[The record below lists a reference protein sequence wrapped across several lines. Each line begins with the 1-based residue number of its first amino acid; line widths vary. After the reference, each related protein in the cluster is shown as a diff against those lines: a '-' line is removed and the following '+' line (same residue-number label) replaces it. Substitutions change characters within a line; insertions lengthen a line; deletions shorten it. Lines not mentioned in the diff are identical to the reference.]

1 MSIFYKYCS
10 SFCVEYPL
18 YVNAHIFHGSKSVL
32 CYFLCVDFLSMI
44 SNGGFKMTP
53 EDKRRGEM
61 VALLAGTVLL
71 AGGVIVAA
79 CVYYKNKKFLKSWDL
94 L

>member
-1 MSIFYKYCS
+1 MIF
-10 SFCVEYPL
+10 
-18 YVNAHIFHGSKSVL
+18 
-32 CYFLCVDFLSMI
+32 
-44 SNGGFKMTP
+44 NGGFKMTP